1 MISIFKTTVSSMDDL
16 NKLEPYLN
24 SIMDD
29 LKWTIDLFD
38 CDKILRVKSSINK
51 NSEIV
56 SLVNGL
62 GFECENLAT
71 FYSEP

>member
-1 MISIFKTTVSSMDDL
+1 MISIFKTSVSSTDDL
-16 NKLEPYLN
+16 NKLAPYLN
-24 SIMDD
+24 GLMED

-38 CDKILRVKSSINK
+38 CDKILRVRSSINK
-51 NSEIV
+51 NTEIV

-62 GFECENLAT
+62 GFECENLET